1 MLYKQDSLTLT
12 LPLKQPV
19 IRLYAVP
26 LTAFTAEEED
36 DEGAFDG
43 EEPESAGGA

>member
-1 MLYKQDSLTLT
+1 MVVLT
-12 LPLKQPV
+12 PLCFFLQPV

-36 DEGAFDG
+36 
-43 EEPESAGGA
+43 EEAGLDLEDIVEEA